1 MTDPGRRYP
10 SWPGVTLLAL
20 LLLSGCA
27 VREGTTSVYA
37 DYDPGTRFDSYR
49 TFTWESANPLVV
61 STSGVVSP
69 SLQPSLMQETAS
81 ILKERGLRQ
90 VSSRLEADLLVA
102 FAIGSVSSLQ
112 ENNYPGSQQP
122 IGTVGQSYSESSEVR
137 EITTGMLSVDMF
149 NRGSG
154 QRVWTG
160 WAATGLTMDVRMNQS
175 EEVADIIGQI
185 LAQFPPE

>member
-1 MTDPGRRYP
+1 MTDLHKANPR
-10 SWPGVTLLAL
+10 WPGMMILVMLFI
-20 LLLSGCA
+20 SGCA

-37 DYDPGTRFDSYR
+37 DYDPGTRFDNYR

-69 SLQPSLMQETAS
+69 SLQPSLMQETAG
-81 ILKERGLRQ
+81 ILKARGLRQ

-112 ENNYPGSQQP
+112 ENIYPGSQQP
-122 IGTVGQSYSESSEVR
+122 IGTVGQSYSETSEVR

-149 NRGSG
+149 NRASG

-185 LAQFPPE
+185 LAQFPPG

>member
-1 MTDPGRRYP
+1 M
-10 SWPGVTLLAL
+10 

-27 VREGTTSVYA
+27 VREGSTSVYA
-37 DYDPGTRFDSYR
+37 DYDPGTRFDGYR

-61 STSGVVSP
+61 ATSGVVSP

-81 ILKERGLRQ
+81 ILRARGLRQ
-90 VSSRLEADLLVA
+90 VNSRLEADLLVA

-160 WAATGLTMDVRMNQS
+160 WAATGLTMDVRVNQS